1 MTTEKFNDYA
11 RFVAT
16 TTSEMSKNTLGL
28 SSRILRLEGATSHLT
43 RSDGTVERGAEIHMA
58 TLLTSVIGMLAESG
72 EFAEVV
78 KKKLFQADTNFTD
91 DEIFHMKR
99 ELGDVLWYWVQGCT
113 ALGFT
118 PDEVMDEN
126 INKLEKRYPNGFE
139 VVRSEV
145 RADGDI

>member
-1 MTTEKFNDYA
+1 MINDYA
-11 RFVAT
+11 KFVDT
-16 TTSEMSKNTLGL
+16 TTSIASKD
-28 SSRILRLEGATSHLT
+28 TSTLT
-43 RSDGTVERGAEIHMA
+43 RRLDSLCGNTWMKAGERGEEMQVAR
-58 TLLTSVIGMLAESG
+58 LLTAVVGMMAESG

-78 KKKLFQADTNFTD
+78 KKKVFQADTSFTD

-99 ELGDVLWYWVQGCT
+99 ELGDVLWYWVQGCI

-118 PDEVMDEN
+118 PEEVMQEN

-145 RADGDI
+145 RAEGDI

>member
-1 MTTEKFNDYA
+1 MTDQQKFNDYA
-11 RFVAT
+11 RFVDI
-16 TTSEMSKNTLGL
+16 TTSQTSKNTDKMIHRMDKLQGN
-28 SSRILRLEGATSHLT
+28 TSVQGEDRT
-43 RSDGTVERGAEIHMA
+43 EEMQVAR
-58 TLLTSVIGMLAESG
+58 LLTSVIGMMAESG

-78 KKKLFQADTNFTD
+78 KKKIFQDTQFTE

-118 PDEVMDEN
+118 PHEVMEEN
-126 INKLEKRYPNGFE
+126 IKKLEKRYPNGFE

-145 RADGDI
+145 RAEGDI

>member
-1 MTTEKFNDYA
+1 MGGVTVSKINDYA
-11 RFVAT
+11 RFVDSC
-16 TTSEMSKNTLGL
+16 TSEASKYTDTMIG
-28 SSRILRLEGATSHLT
+28 RMDRLQ
-43 RSDGTVERGAEIHMA
+43 GTVSVKGQQRTEELQVAR
-58 TLLTSVIGMLAESG
+58 LLTSVIGMMAESG

-78 KKKLFQADTNFTD
+78 KKKVFQADTQFTNE
-91 DEIFHMKR
+91 EIFHMKR

-139 VVRSEV
+139 VIRSEV
-145 RADGDI
+145 RAKGDI

>member
-1 MTTEKFNDYA
+1 
-11 RFVAT
+11 
-16 TTSEMSKNTLGL
+16 MSKINEYAMFVDHCTSNTSKDTSKMCERLDY
-28 SSRILRLEGATSHLT
+28 LRGNYSMKGNEVLEQEV
-43 RSDGTVERGAEIHMA
+43 DMA
-58 TLLTSVIGMLAESG
+58 RLMTALIGMMAESG

-78 KKKLFQADTNFTD
+78 KKKVFQADSKFSN

-99 ELGDVLWYWVQGCT
+99 ELGDVLWYWVQGCK

-126 INKLEKRYPNGFE
+126 IRKLEKRYPNGFE

-145 RADGDI
+145 REQGDI